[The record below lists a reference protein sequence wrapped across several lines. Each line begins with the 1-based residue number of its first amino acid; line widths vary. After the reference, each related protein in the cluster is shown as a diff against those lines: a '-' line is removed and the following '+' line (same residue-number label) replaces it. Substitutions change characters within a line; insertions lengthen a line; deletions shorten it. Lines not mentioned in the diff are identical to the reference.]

1 MVTELVVLLHG
12 WVGMG
17 VGGGAGYTSTGIGR
31 VVVEYWCWKCGDG
44 TAYTSTGVGRV
55 VVEYWCWK

>member
-17 VGGGAGYTSTGIGR
+17 VGGAG
-31 VVVEYWCWKCGDG
+31 
-44 TAYTSTGVGRV
+44 YTSTGVGRV
-55 VVEYWCWK
+55 VVALLTLVLVLEGWWWHCLH